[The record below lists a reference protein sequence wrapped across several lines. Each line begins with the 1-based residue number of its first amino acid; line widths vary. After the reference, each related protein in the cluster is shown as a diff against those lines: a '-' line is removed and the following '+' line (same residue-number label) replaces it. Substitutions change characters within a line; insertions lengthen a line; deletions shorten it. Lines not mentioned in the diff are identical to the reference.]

1 VVRQLLARSRQTDPL
16 SRLTA
21 REREVLELMAE
32 GQSNTA
38 IGRSLVVTTK
48 AVEKHVNSV
57 FAKLDLPPDDGQ
69 HSRRV
74 LAVVRYLNS

>member
-1 VVRQLLARSRQTDPL
+1 
-16 SRLTA
+16 
-21 REREVLELMAE
+21 MAE
-32 GQSNTA
+32 GKSNTA
-38 IGRSLVVTTK
+38 IAEALVITTK

-74 LAVVRYLNS
+74 LAVVQYLNS